1 MPEGPSIVILREQ
14 AQKFAGQVVR
24 EVSGNSRQDIQ
35 RMHGRK
41 VRAVC
46 SWGKHFLLDFDGFV
60 LRIHFMLFGR
70 SRVDDPK
77 EGGTPRLTLKFDNG
91 RLDLYACSVQFL
103 EGQVDEL
110 YDWSVDVMADAWD
123 PARARKRLR
132 DSPHVL
138 AADALLDQEWFAG
151 VGNIIK
157 NEVLWRIRVHPE
169 SEVGA
174 LPAKKLGELVKQAR
188 EYSFDFLEW
197 KKAFVLKKHYQV
209 HTKTHCPRDGT
220 RLSYRKELGRA
231 RRRAFF
237 CEKVPEAV
245 SVEPTRGRLVAA
257 SAAPPCAD
265 GGVAT
270 FAARPSR
277 RIRYRPLPTMIA
289 APTQVTPSGSTRQI
303 ARSSST
309 PQASAVYSS
318 GASNEASPSRN
329 ASVIRYWPSAPAK
342 PSASTS
348 QACSIRSGTHCGH
361 AIRPAPSAISAI
373 SQTTIA
379 WLLSV
384 RARIRTVIAETA

>member
-157 NEVLWRIRVHPE
+157 NEVLHRIRLHPG
-169 SEVGA
+169 SRVGA
-174 LPAKKLGELVKQAR
+174 LSQRKLGDLVREAR
-188 EYSFDFLEW
+188 DYSFDFYRWRKTFE
-197 KKAFVLKKHYQV
+197 LKKHYQV
-209 HTKTHCPRDGT
+209 HTKQVCPRDGH
-220 RLSYRKELGRA
+220 RISLVPHFGAA

-237 CEKVPEAV
+237 CTACQ
-245 SVEPTRGRLVAA
+245 RLV
-257 SAAPPCAD
+257 
-265 GGVAT
+265 
-270 FAARPSR
+270 
-277 RIRYRPLPTMIA
+277 
-289 APTQVTPSGSTRQI
+289 
-303 ARSSST
+303 
-309 PQASAVYSS
+309 
-318 GASNEASPSRN
+318 E
-329 ASVIRYWPSAPAK
+329 
-342 PSASTS
+342 
-348 QACSIRSGTHCGH
+348 
-361 AIRPAPSAISAI
+361 
-373 SQTTIA
+373 
-379 WLLSV
+379 
-384 RARIRTVIAETA
+384 